1 MINRILNFIFSKKE
15 EGIYRIITIF
25 GIKIATKPLRLRMQN
40 ELKRIEE
47 FVNGNTNRINNLNSD
62 LNTLRCI
69 ILEQYLKNNKNTTAE
84 NYGDFIKKLFGC
96 PIIAA
101 SSWTPEYEDY
111 FKYLPILFNNL
122 KIVYYDE
129 NIYGDI
135 YALWGT
141 RPLISQFTILKNALY
156 NNKNVVFFEMGFIA
170 TIYSNYP
177 LSKTKYSK
185 IISFV
190 FDDLSPYYDARYKNR
205 LEETLEDKNI
215 VLNKKQIERARLNIE
230 KIIKNKIT
238 KYNHQPIYK
247 PDIGNRKEKVLVVDQ
262 VYGDMSIAKGL
273 ANEETFKIAL
283 KTAIE
288 QNPNADIIVKI
299 HPDNLH
305 NLYYQNF
312 VKSKEYFERENI
324 YLMSEEI
331 NPVSL
336 LEIVDKVYVVT
347 SQLGFEALM
356 MGKEVHVFGAPFYA
370 GYGLTIDYQKCER
383 RTNKRSLEEMFY
395 ITYINYSYYVN
406 PEKGERCEIEEA
418 IDYLIKLRKEYFL
431 EFNIRCE
438 DRELIDLSQRDFSLN
453 SGERQ
458 TAQTLQGIRKDHLLR
473 YRLAADFLENKFN
486 QNKTLGADIFCGNG
500 YGSYMV
506 ASKLKNTKIL
516 SIDASKEAIEFAD
529 KYYNIENRIKFVNK
543 FFPFELNKNIYDY
556 VISFESIEHIQD
568 DVKFIETITRA
579 IKNNGYWLLSTPNEE
594 VMSLKKND
602 NKFHF
607 RHYTNEMMND
617 IFKKYNLEVME
628 QYGEDTYSINEEG
641 FVTGILSEDKMNLI
655 KNYKGQFMV
664 YILKVVKDK

>member
-1 MINRILNFIFSKKE
+1 
-15 EGIYRIITIF
+15 
-25 GIKIATKPLRLRMQN
+25 
-40 ELKRIEE
+40 
-47 FVNGNTNRINNLNSD
+47 
-62 LNTLRCI
+62 
-69 ILEQYLKNNKNTTAE
+69 
-84 NYGDFIKKLFGC
+84 
-96 PIIAA
+96 
-101 SSWTPEYEDY
+101 
-111 FKYLPILFNNL
+111 
-122 KIVYYDE
+122 
-129 NIYGDI
+129 
-135 YALWGT
+135 
-141 RPLISQFTILKNALY
+141 
-156 NNKNVVFFEMGFIA
+156 
-170 TIYSNYP
+170 
-177 LSKTKYSK
+177 
-185 IISFV
+185 
-190 FDDLSPYYDARYKNR
+190 
-205 LEETLEDKNI
+205 
-215 VLNKKQIERARLNIE
+215 
-230 KIIKNKIT
+230 
-238 KYNHQPIYK
+238 
-247 PDIGNRKEKVLVVDQ
+247 
-262 VYGDMSIAKGL
+262 
-273 ANEETFKIAL
+273 
-283 KTAIE
+283 
-288 QNPNADIIVKI
+288 
-299 HPDNLH
+299 
-305 NLYYQNF
+305 
-312 VKSKEYFERENI
+312 
-324 YLMSEEI
+324 MSEEI